1 MMIKEENTNA
11 KVKKF
16 NKYVDAPAC
25 TFEANANDF
34 KLV

>member
-1 MMIKEENTNA
+1 MIKEENINA
-11 KVKKF
+11 KVIFLKIL
-16 NKYVDAPAC
+16 DAPAC